1 MNKTLRGENISYGVL
16 ERIDF
21 SMQQGE
27 VVALMGPNGSGKTT
41 LARILAGSLAPE
53 EGELRLLQDDVLKP
67 WTEVKRWQEIGIIG
81 QHPRRQTIGAT
92 VAEELGFG
100 LLNLGYEVKKVQEM
114 VKVIARE
121 MGLGD
126 QLNQSPSTLSGGERQ
141 RLVLASILAIKPSF
155 LILDEALSM
164 LDERAQEACLAQLK
178 EKGKGMAQLWITHD
192 PELAAKA
199 DRIWVMKEG
208 KLIDVGLPHS
218 ALQDRE
224 FCDNLSIRSLR
235 RSILLGSRTSAGSN
249 SGSHSLESINSES
262 HNSQSSHPK
271 NSKSGCS
278 DSESGDL
285 EGANSENRNS
295 RSHNFES
302 RYPESSNPNDS
313 LRDKYFSIQTLSR
326 AENADPKPAK
336 SVGSNPLEWQVANY
350 PSRLFLTETIKDK
363 CFLAILG
370 PSGSGKSTLLE
381 SAIALIKPTEG
392 KFCAFGKDA
401 TFENRE
407 LRQRVRL
414 ILQESGEYFLG
425 NTVEDEVFYLQSRK
439 EREAKADLN
448 LAYLEVFG
456 VPRELATAYPERL
469 SGGERQRIALAAAL
483 ESLPEVLLLDE
494 PLLGLDAQGWTMFR
508 GLLREL
514 KGRLTIV
521 YVTHDLLEIRDLADE
536 VWLIEEGKVS
546 FKCPAKGI
554 DEQVGRFKEAGVRC

>member
-21 SMQQGE
+21 SMQKGE

-53 EGELRLLQDDVLKP
+53 EGELRLLQDGVIKP
-67 WTEVKRWQEIGIIG
+67 WAEVKRWQEIGIIG

-114 VKVIARE
+114 VKEIARE
-121 MGLGD
+121 MGLGN

-164 LDERAQEACLAQLK
+164 LDERAQEACLTQLK
-178 EKGKGMAQLWITHD
+178 EKDKGMAQLWITHD

-199 DRIWVMKEG
+199 NRLWVMKEG
-208 KLIDVGLPHS
+208 KLLDVGLPQA
-218 ALQDRE
+218 ALQDRK
-224 FCDNLSIRSLR
+224 FCQSLSLRSLH
-235 RSILLGSRTSAGSN
+235 RSTLLEN
-249 SGSHSLESINSES
+249 SNSES
-262 HNSQSSHPK
+262 SNL
-271 NSKSGCS
+271 
-278 DSESGDL
+278 GDGL
-285 EGANSENRNS
+285 G
-295 RSHNFES
+295 
-302 RYPESSNPNDS
+302 
-313 LRDKYFSIQTLSR
+313 DKYFSIQTLRQVGETDS
-326 AENADPKPAK
+326 KPPIRI
-336 SVGSNPLEWQVANY
+336 GNPLEWQEANY
-350 PSRLFLTETIKDK
+350 PSRLFLTESITDK
-363 CFLAILG
+363 SFLAILG

-392 KFCAFGKDA
+392 KFCAFGQDV

-414 ILQESGEYFLG
+414 ILQEPGEYFLG

-469 SGGERQRIALAAAL
+469 SGGERQRVALAAAL

-494 PLLGLDAQGWTMFR
+494 PLLGLDAKGWTIFR
-508 GLLREL
+508 DLLREL
-514 KGRLTIV
+514 KGKLTIV

-546 FKCPAKGI
+546 FKCLAMDI
-554 DEQVGRFKEAGVRC
+554 DGQIGRFKEAGVRC

>member
-114 VKVIARE
+114 VKEIARE

-141 RLVLASILAIKPSF
+141 RLVLASILVIKPSF

-199 DRIWVMKEG
+199 DRLWVMKEG
-208 KLIDVGLPHS
+208 KLIDVGIPQA
-218 ALQDRE
+218 ALQDRDI
-224 FCDNLSIRSLR
+224 CQSLSIHSLR
-235 RSILLGSRTSAGSN
+235 RSILLGSSTSAGSN
-249 SGSHSLESINSES
+249 SGSHSLESSNSES
-262 HNSQSSHPK
+262 RNSQSGHPR
-271 NSKSGCS
+271 NSKAGYS
-278 DSESGDL
+278 DSESGDF
-285 EGANSENRNS
+285 EGANSGNRNS

-302 RYPESSNPNDS
+302 RYSGSSNSSDS
-313 LRDKYFSIQTLSR
+313 LLDKYFSIQTLR
-326 AENADPKPAK
+326 HAENADPKPAK
-336 SVGSNPLEWQVANY
+336 SVGNPLEWQAANY
-350 PSRLFLTETIKDK
+350 PSRLFLTESIKDK
-363 CFLAILG
+363 CFLAVLG

-392 KFCAFGKDA
+392 KFCAFGQDV

-414 ILQESGEYFLG
+414 ILQEPGEYFLG

-439 EREAKADLN
+439 DRKSKVDLN

-546 FKCPAKGI
+546 FKCPSKGI